1 MALVRLEMR
10 ERAGG
15 RVDLLAARAD
25 PSSALDHVEPG
36 VLLDLM
42 VAELLAGVDSDED
55 GAGLVLALQ
64 DDRRSSPV
72 RSRDF
77 GEPPALHRGAV

>member
-1 MALVRLEMR
+1 MKHVK
-10 ERAGG
+10 RAG
-15 RVDLLAARAD
+15 VTVIVAVSCLV
-25 PSSALDHVEPG
+25 SALPSALAVGPQALPAIACNAG
-36 VLLDLM
+36 TLLLS
-42 VAELLAGVDSDED
+42 ER
-55 GAGLVLALQ
+55 LVLALQ